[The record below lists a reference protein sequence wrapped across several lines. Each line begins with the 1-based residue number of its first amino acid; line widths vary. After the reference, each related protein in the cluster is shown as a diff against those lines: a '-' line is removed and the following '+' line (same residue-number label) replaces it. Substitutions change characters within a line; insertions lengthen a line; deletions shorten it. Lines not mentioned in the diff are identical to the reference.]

1 MIDRSMLSLNEQ
13 KYIISQFPQNMK
25 LCYENF
31 NHNKVKM
38 ITGDVYLAIPYG
50 KKCFAWFTI
59 HNGLEVCFVLELNES
74 RQISRVKIYNC
85 VFQSDLVF
93 GTIVFGSIFNT
104 GSFITCFTVEDIFWY
119 KGVDVGGFDWF
130 TKWRYMEVFFK
141 DIKQIAYNKHFI
153 VFGLPH
159 MSSNGIEDFLKTV
172 LGVPYNIYRI
182 QARNYSSVGYAESM
196 TYQKMQEYFKDNELT
211 ISNNC
216 LKEPLKEPIHSN
228 NYLKESFKELK
239 EPIIQLNNSNNCLSL
254 KESFKEPKELQK
266 ELKESFKEPKEFK
279 ESFKESTK
287 PQFNKNQNHN
297 QNHNQNSSMIVFEV
311 RPDIQ
316 NDIYHLYCCE
326 SSSSTKL
333 IYYDIALI
341 PDMHTSV
348 KLNKLFRNIKEN
360 ENMDYMEE
368 SDSEEE
374 FEDNREDKYVYL
386 ERKIKMYCKFNS
398 KFKKWVPIEEMMNIT
413 VTALNDVKKYR

>member
-31 NHNKVKM
+31 NHNKVKI

-85 VFQSDLVF
+85 VFQPDLVF

-104 GSFITCFTVEDIFWY
+104 GLGTGSFTTCFTVEDIFWY

-159 MSSNGIEDFLKTV
+159 MSSNGVEDFLKTV

-196 TYQKMQEYFKDNELT
+196 TYQKMQEFFKDPPPIVSNVFNHSNNCLTLKEPKESQKEPKESFKEPT

-216 LKEPLKEPIHSN
+216 LKEP
-228 NYLKESFKELK
+228 
-239 EPIIQLNNSNNCLSL
+239 
-254 KESFKEPKELQK
+254 KELQK
-266 ELKESFKEPKEFK
+266 ESQ
-279 ESFKESTK
+279 KESTK
-287 PQFNKNQNHN
+287 PQFNKNHN
-297 QNHNQNSSMIVFEV
+297 QSMIVFEV

-326 SSSSTKL
+326 SSSSSKL
-333 IYYDIALI
+333 MYYDIALI

-360 ENMDYMEE
+360 ENMDFMEE

-398 KFKKWVPIEEMMNIT
+398 KFKKWVPVAESPMMDVT
-413 VTALNDVKKYR
+413 VSALNDVKKYR

>member
-1 MIDRSMLSLNEQ
+1 MLSFNEQ

-85 VFQSDLVF
+85 VFQPDLAF

-104 GSFITCFTVEDIFWY
+104 LFTTCFTVEDIFWY
-119 KGVDVGGFDWF
+119 KGVNVGGFDWF

-172 LGVPYNIYRI
+172 LGVPYNIYRV

-196 TYQKMQEYFKDNELT
+196 TYQKMQEFFKELT
-211 ISNNC
+211 IP
-216 LKEPLKEPIHSN
+216 LKEPLKEPI
-228 NYLKESFKELK
+228 
-239 EPIIQLNNSNNCLSL
+239 IQLNKSNNCLKEPKEPKESL
-254 KESFKEPKELQK
+254 KEPKESLKEPKEL
-266 ELKESFKEPKEFK
+266 
-279 ESFKESTK
+279 KESTK
-287 PQFNKNQNHN
+287 PQFNQNHN
-297 QNHNQNSSMIVFEV
+297 QNKFMIVFEV

-333 IYYDIALI
+333 MYYDIALI

-360 ENMDYMEE
+360 ENMDFMEE

-398 KFKKWVPIEEMMNIT
+398 KFKKWVPVSEIIDVSAT
-413 VTALNDVKKYR
+413 VTTLNDVKKYR

>member
-1 MIDRSMLSLNEQ
+1 MIDRSMLSFNEQ

-85 VFQSDLVF
+85 VFQPDLAF
-93 GTIVFGSIFNT
+93 GTIVFGTLFNT
-104 GSFITCFTVEDIFWY
+104 GLGTTCFTVEDIFWY
-119 KGVDVGGFDWF
+119 KGVNVGGFDWF

-172 LGVPYNIYRI
+172 LVVPYNIYRV
-182 QARNYSSVGYAESM
+182 QARNYSSVGYTESM
-196 TYQKMQEYFKDNELT
+196 TYQKMQEFFKELT
-211 ISNNC
+211 I
-216 LKEPLKEPIHSN
+216 P
-228 NYLKESFKELK
+228 LK
-239 EPIIQLNNSNNCLSL
+239 EPIIQLNKSNNCLKEL
-254 KESFKEPKELQK
+254 KEQKELQKESLKEPKELQK
-266 ELKESFKEPKEFK
+266 EPKEL
-279 ESFKESTK
+279 KESTK
-287 PQFNKNQNHN
+287 PQFNQNHN
-297 QNHNQNSSMIVFEV
+297 QNKSMIVFEV

-333 IYYDIALI
+333 MYYDIALI

-360 ENMDYMEE
+360 ENMDFMEE

-398 KFKKWVPIEEMMNIT
+398 KFKKWVPVSETIDVSAT
-413 VTALNDVKKYR
+413 VTTLNDVKKYR

>member
-1 MIDRSMLSLNEQ
+1 MIDRTMLSFNEQ

-38 ITGDVYLAIPYG
+38 ITGDVYVAIPYG
-50 KKCFAWFTI
+50 KKCFAWFTV

-85 VFQSDLVF
+85 VFQPNLAF
-93 GTIVFGSIFNT
+93 GTIVFGTIFNT
-104 GSFITCFTVEDIFWY
+104 LFSTGPGITSFTVEDIFWY

-172 LGVPYNIYRI
+172 VSVPYKIYRV
-182 QARNYSSVGYAESM
+182 QARNYGRVGYAESM
-196 TYQKMQEYFKDNELT
+196 TYQKIQEYFKDPPPIVSIVSNVSNVSNH
-211 ISNNC
+211 SNNC
-216 LKEPLKEPIHSN
+216 LKEPKE
-228 NYLKESFKELK
+228 
-239 EPIIQLNNSNNCLSL
+239 QL
-254 KESFKEPKELQK
+254 KEPKEPLK
-266 ELKESFKEPKEFK
+266 ELKESLKEPKEYLK
-279 ESFKESTK
+279 EPQKQTK
-287 PQFNKNQNHN
+287 AET
-297 QNHNQNSSMIVFEV
+297 MIVFEV

-316 NDIYHLYCCE
+316 NDIYHLYCRE
-326 SSSSTKL
+326 SSSSSTKL

-360 ENMDYMEE
+360 ENMDFMEE
-368 SDSEEE
+368 SDSEED

-386 ERKIKMYCKFNS
+386 ERKIKMHCKFNS
-398 KFKKWVPIEEMMNIT
+398 KFKKWVPVEEMMDVT

>member
-31 NHNKVKM
+31 NHNKVKI

-85 VFQSDLVF
+85 VFQPDLVF

-104 GSFITCFTVEDIFWY
+104 GSFTTCFTVEDIFWY

-159 MSSNGIEDFLKTV
+159 MSSNGVEDFLKTV

-216 LKEPLKEPIHSN
+216 LTLKEP
-228 NYLKESFKELK
+228 
-239 EPIIQLNNSNNCLSL
+239 
-254 KESFKEPKELQK
+254 KEPKELQK
-266 ELKESFKEPKEFK
+266 EPKESQKELKEPK

-287 PQFNKNQNHN
+287 PPFNKNHN
-297 QNHNQNSSMIVFEV
+297 QSMIVFEV

-333 IYYDIALI
+333 MYYDIALI

-360 ENMDYMEE
+360 ENMDFMEE

-398 KFKKWVPIEEMMNIT
+398 KFKKWVPIEEVLTMDAT
-413 VTALNDVKKYR
+413 VTALNDIKKYR